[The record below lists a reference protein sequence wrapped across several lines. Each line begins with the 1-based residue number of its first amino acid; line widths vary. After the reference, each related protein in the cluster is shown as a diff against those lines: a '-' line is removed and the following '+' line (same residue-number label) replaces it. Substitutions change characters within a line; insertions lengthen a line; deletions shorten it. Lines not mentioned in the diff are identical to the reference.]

1 MILSRYRRILWF
13 FARAILSFVG
23 WEIILPR
30 LGLRTL
36 SRKTRPERLRKIAA
50 RFRTLAVKMGGVMIK
65 VGQFL
70 SARLDVLPLEV
81 TDELTGL
88 QDEVLPEPFDAV
100 RRVIEAE
107 INGPVAEK
115 FAYFDP
121 VPLASASIGQVHCA
135 RINTAVGSEVLPPV
149 VVKVQRSDIQA
160 IVDTDLAALRVASRW
175 INLYPPIR
183 KRANIPALLD
193 EFSRT
198 LYEEMD
204 YLHEGKN
211 AETFA
216 ANFAARSGI
225 RVPGVVWSHTT
236 RRVLT
241 LEEIQAIKITDYERI
256 TAAGVDR
263 AEVAERLIDTYLKQI
278 FEDRFFHA
286 DPHPGNLFILPP
298 EEDGAG
304 WQLVFVDFGMAG
316 SISPTQ
322 LSSLREILISVGT
335 QDVPRLVRAYQ
346 EMGILLPNADTVML
360 EKATRRVFERFW
372 GKSTAEIVN
381 LGHQEAVDFAREF
394 GGLLYELPFQVPENL
409 ILLGRCLGI
418 LSGICSG
425 LNPDFNV
432 WVSVTP
438 YVRRLVEA
446 EGGKGRGALLD
457 ETLSILRTL
466 VSLPGRADTL
476 LQRIEQGQLEV
487 QMPEMRA
494 QIEHVE
500 RKVNR
505 LAAAVVFAALLIAA
519 VQLYLAGAV
528 GLAAAGA
535 VGALFALLWIA
546 RGR

>member
-13 FARAILSFVG
+13 FARAILAFVG
-23 WEIILPR
+23 WEVILPR
-30 LGLRTL
+30 LGLRKL

-81 TDELTGL
+81 TEELSGL

-100 RRVIEAE
+100 REVIEAE

-115 FAYFDP
+115 FVHFDP
-121 VPLASASIGQVHCA
+121 LPLASASIGQVHRA
-135 RINTAVGSEVLPPV
+135 RINTAVETEILPPV
-149 VVKVQRSDIQA
+149 VVKVQRSNIQA

-183 KRANIPALLD
+183 KRANIPGLLE

-216 ANFAARSGI
+216 ANFAARPGI
-225 RVPGVVWSHTT
+225 RVPGVIWSHTT

-298 EEDGAG
+298 GEDGAG

-322 LSSLREILISVGT
+322 LNSLREILISVGT

-346 EMGILLPNADTVML
+346 EMGILLPSADTAML

-372 GKSTAEIVN
+372 GKSTAEMVN
-381 LGHQEAVDFAREF
+381 LGHQEAVDFAKEF
-394 GGLLYELPFQVPENL
+394 GGLIYEMPFQLPENL

-418 LSGICSG
+418 LSGMCSG

-505 LAAAVVFAALLIAA
+505 LAGAVVFAALLIAA

-535 VGALFALLWIA
+535 VGALLALLWIA
-546 RGR
+546 GGR